1 MISLALT
8 QFGVPLG
15 KWCAEGLA
23 RPKIISR
30 GPAEG
35 IETLSALPKLAAKI
49 LITVVIGGFLGATL
63 VRIAP
68 GFGVDEEE
76 LDARLSSQSIQAL
89 RETGANETNLLAF
102 YVQYLN
108 RLLHGDLGNSRTLHR
123 PVLQLVAERLPETLK
138 SVALGLALGWS
149 AGFLLAVAI
158 VMSRAWLLDLVSSL
172 LVGVLLCL
180 PAAVLALLFVLAQA
194 PARLLLGLV
203 VFPKIFRYSRNLL
216 ARSSA
221 LPHVLTARAKGL
233 GNMRVL
239 VWHILPTAAPQLL
252 ALLGVTVSVAF
263 TAAIPMEALCDIPG
277 IGQLAWKAA
286 LGRDVALLVNL
297 TMIVTLVT
305 LVANS
310 ASDVVGRTFR
320 ASEA

>member
-1 MISLALT
+1 
-8 QFGVPLG
+8 
-15 KWCAEGLA
+15 
-23 RPKIISR
+23 
-30 GPAEG
+30 
-35 IETLSALPKLAAKI
+35 LPKLAVKI
-49 LITVVIGGFLGATL
+49 LITVLIGGFLGATL
-63 VRIAP
+63 VRLAP
-68 GFGVDEEE
+68 GFGVEEE
-76 LDARLSSQSIQAL
+76 QLDARLNASSIQAM
-89 RETGANETNLLAF
+89 RDTRARDANLLVF
-102 YVQYLN
+102 YSGYLK
-108 RLLHGDLGNSRTLHR
+108 RLLHGDLGESRTLRR
-123 PVLQLVAERLPETLK
+123 PVSQLVAERLPETLK
-138 SVALGLALGWS
+138 SVSLGLALGWS
-149 AGFLLAVAI
+149 SGFLLAVAI
-158 VMSRAWLLDLVSSL
+158 VMSRAWYLDLFGSL

-216 ARSSA
+216 SRSSA

-263 TAAIPMEALCDIPG
+263 TAAIPMEALCDLPG

-310 ASDVVGRTFR
+310 ASDVMGSTFR
-320 ASEA
+320 VRAA

>member
-1 MISLALT
+1 
-8 QFGVPLG
+8 
-15 KWCAEGLA
+15 
-23 RPKIISR
+23 
-30 GPAEG
+30 
-35 IETLSALPKLAAKI
+35 
-49 LITVVIGGFLGATL
+49 
-63 VRIAP
+63 
-68 GFGVDEEE
+68 
-76 LDARLSSQSIQAL
+76 
-89 RETGANETNLLAF
+89 
-102 YVQYLN
+102 
-108 RLLHGDLGNSRTLHR
+108 
-123 PVLQLVAERLPETLK
+123 
-138 SVALGLALGWS
+138 
-149 AGFLLAVAI
+149 
-158 VMSRAWLLDLVSSL
+158 MSRAWYLDLLGSL

-310 ASDVVGRTFR
+310 VSDMVGKTFCVSK
-320 ASEA
+320 A

>member
-1 MISLALT
+1 
-8 QFGVPLG
+8 
-15 KWCAEGLA
+15 
-23 RPKIISR
+23 
-30 GPAEG
+30 
-35 IETLSALPKLAAKI
+35 LPKLAAKI
-49 LITVVIGGFLGATL
+49 LITVLIGGFLGATL
-63 VRIAP
+63 VRLAP
-68 GFGVDEEE
+68 GYGVDEEQ
-76 LDARLSSQSIQAL
+76 LDARLNARSLQAL
-89 RETGANETNLLAF
+89 REARAGEANIFVF
-102 YVQYLN
+102 YFDYLK
-108 RLLHGDLGNSRTLHR
+108 RLLHGDLGDSRTLQR
-123 PVLQLVAERLPETLK
+123 PVLQLVAELLPETLK
-138 SVALGLALGWS
+138 SVGLGLALGWS

-158 VMSRAWLLDLVSSL
+158 VMSRAWYLDLLGSL

-263 TAAIPMEALCDIPG
+263 TASIPMEALCDIPG

-297 TMIVTLVT
+297 TMIVALVT
-305 LVANS
+305 LMANS
-310 ASDVVGRTFR
+310 FSEMVGKSFR
-320 ASEA
+320 PSEA

>member
-1 MISLALT
+1 M
-8 QFGVPLG
+8 
-15 KWCAEGLA
+15 A

-158 VMSRAWLLDLVSSL
+158 VMSRAWLLDLVGSL

-305 LVANS
+305 LVA
-310 ASDVVGRTFR
+310 
-320 ASEA
+320 

>member
-1 MISLALT
+1 LE
-8 QFGVPLG
+8 
-15 KWCAEGLA
+15 CHAED
-23 RPKIISR
+23 IH
-30 GPAEG
+30 
-35 IETLSALPKLAAKI
+35 TLSALPKLAAKI
-49 LITVVIGGFLGATL
+49 LITVLIGGFLGATL
-63 VRIAP
+63 VRLAP
-68 GFGVDEEE
+68 GLGMDEEE
-76 LDARLSSQSIQAL
+76 LDARLSQRSIQAL
-89 RETGANETNLLAF
+89 RETRGGEDNLLTF
-102 YVQYLN
+102 YFRYLE
-108 RLLHGDLGNSRTLHR
+108 RVMHGDLGNSRTLQR
-123 PVLQLVAERLPETLK
+123 PVSQLVAERLPETLK
-138 SVALGLALGWS
+138 SVALGPALGWS
-149 AGFLLAVAI
+149 AGLLLAVAI
-158 VMSRAWLLDLVSSL
+158 VMSRAWYLDLLGSVL
-172 LVGVLLCL
+172 IGVLLCL
-180 PAAVLALLFVLAQA
+180 PAAVLALLFVVAQA
-194 PARLLLGLV
+194 PAHLLLGLV

-263 TAAIPMEALCDIPG
+263 TAAIPMEALCDLPG

-310 ASDVVGRTFR
+310 VSDMMGKTFR
-320 ASEA
+320 VSEA

>member
-1 MISLALT
+1 MVRRAVVGID
-8 QFGVPLG
+8 
-15 KWCAEGLA
+15 
-23 RPKIISR
+23 RPAIPES
-30 GPAEG
+30 PAQRD
-35 IETLSALPKLAAKI
+35 IELLSALPKLAAKI
-49 LITVVIGGFLGATL
+49 LLTVVIGGFLGATL
-63 VRIAP
+63 VRVAP
-68 GFGVDEEE
+68 GFGMDEEE
-76 LDARLSSQSIQAL
+76 LDARLSDRSVQAL
-89 RETGANETNLLAF
+89 RDAHASDGNLFAF
-102 YVQYLN
+102 YFRYLN
-108 RLLHGDLGNSRTLHR
+108 RMMHGDLGNSRTLQR
-123 PVLQLVAERLPETLK
+123 PVSQLVAERLPETLK
-138 SVALGLALGWS
+138 SVGLGLLLGWTL
-149 AGFLLAVAI
+149 GFSLAVAV
-158 VMSRAWLLDLVSSL
+158 VMSRAWFLDLLGSL

-180 PAAVLALLFVLAQA
+180 PAAVLALLFVLALA

-216 ARSSA
+216 GRSAA

-233 GNMRVL
+233 GNMRL
-239 VWHILPTAAPQLL
+239 LLWHIMPTAAPQLI

-310 ASDVVGRTFR
+310 AADTIGKPFRTV
-320 ASEA
+320 EA

>member
-1 MISLALT
+1 
-8 QFGVPLG
+8 
-15 KWCAEGLA
+15 
-23 RPKIISR
+23 
-30 GPAEG
+30 
-35 IETLSALPKLAAKI
+35 LPKLAAKI
-49 LITVVIGGFLGATL
+49 LITVLIGGFLGATL
-63 VRIAP
+63 VRLAP
-68 GFGVDEEE
+68 GYGVDEEQ
-76 LDARLSSQSIQAL
+76 LDARLNARSLQAL
-89 RETGANETNLLAF
+89 REARAGEANIFVF
-102 YVQYLN
+102 YFDYLK
-108 RLLHGDLGNSRTLHR
+108 RLLHGDLGDSRTLQR

-138 SVALGLALGWS
+138 SVGLGLALGWS

-158 VMSRAWLLDLVSSL
+158 VMSRAWYLDLLGSL

-263 TAAIPMEALCDIPG
+263 TASIPMEALCDSPG

-297 TMIVTLVT
+297 TMIVALVT
-305 LVANS
+305 LMANS
-310 ASDVVGRTFR
+310 FSEMVGKSFR
-320 ASEA
+320 PSEA